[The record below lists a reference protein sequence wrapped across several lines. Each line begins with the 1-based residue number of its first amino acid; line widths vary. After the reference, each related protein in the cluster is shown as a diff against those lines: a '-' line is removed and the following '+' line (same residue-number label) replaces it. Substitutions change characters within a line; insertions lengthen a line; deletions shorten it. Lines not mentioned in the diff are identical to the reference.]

1 MLRRTTVLTLA
12 AGLWIVS
19 AYAQAPAREAAFEV
33 AAIKRSAPRQPR
45 LLPGA
50 GTVVRTQPGG
60 RWMAQNSTLAL
71 ILMMTYGLQ
80 PQQLIG
86 GPDWVRT
93 ERFDITAKAA
103 INVSEQMISAMV
115 KRLLADRFKLRLRK
129 DERRSRVYAL
139 ERVRSDRLGPG
150 LRPRLDCADE
160 TAPKT
165 TNGSA
170 PPCGRVV
177 MNSVDGVTQLRVYGQ
192 PVINVLSLAGVRGSM
207 DAPLVDRT
215 GLTGM
220 FDVALDYVPFS
231 QPEGKAVNG
240 VTAIVAIQDQLGL
253 KLTRQQA
260 AIDVMVI
267 EQVEMP
273 TFD

>member
-1 MLRRTTVLTLA
+1 
-12 AGLWIVS
+12 
-19 AYAQAPAREAAFEV
+19 
-33 AAIKRSAPRQPR
+33 
-45 LLPGA
+45 
-50 GTVVRTQPGG
+50 
-60 RWMAQNSTLAL
+60 
-71 ILMMTYGLQ
+71 
-80 PQQLIG
+80 
-86 GPDWVRT
+86 
-93 ERFDITAKAA
+93 
-103 INVSEQMISAMV
+103 
-115 KRLLADRFKLRLRK
+115 
-129 DERRSRVYAL
+129 
-139 ERVRSDRLGPG
+139 
-150 LRPRLDCADE
+150 
-160 TAPKT
+160 
-165 TNGSA
+165 
-170 PPCGRVV
+170 